1 MALAARMVL
10 LLTALVAAA
19 AMERPSA
26 VVMTASAVPMVLA
39 ARMVLLP
46 TALVAAAAMERPS
59 AVEKAKSAAL
69 ETASA
74 VPMTPAAIIPMPRTV
89 LVAAVKSPWEAPM
102 MPKGVIHLECDAS

>member
-59 AVEKAKSAAL
+59 AVEKAKRAA
-69 ETASA
+69 
-74 VPMTPAAIIPMPRTV
+74 VMPMSRTV

-102 MPKGVIHLECDAS
+102 TPKGHLPPGTSNSFAM

>member
-46 TALVAAAAMERPS
+46 TALVAAAAMTRPS
-59 AVEKAKSAAL
+59 AVEKAKSAA
-69 ETASA
+69 TI
-74 VPMTPAAIIPMPRTV
+74 TPAAVMPMSRTV

-102 MPKGVIHLECDAS
+102 TPKGHLPPGTSNSFAM